1 MSEENVLRFEKIIY
15 APEDLIYRAFT
26 SASALRE
33 WLCDISTTV
42 IEEGG
47 WIYLGW
53 HHGYFA
59 SGHFTKLNPNQS
71 VSFTWIG
78 KEEPG
83 WTNVSVSIKQ
93 LENDGQFLVTL
104 VHEDIG
110 TGVLWEKA
118 RQEITKGWQLGLD
131 NLKST
136 LETGQDLRITD
147 RPLIGI
153 YPDDLLNVNLSTRES
168 WNLPVDYG
176 VVVTEVLPE
185 YGAEKAGIHQNDVI
199 IAIDDKKVDRI
210 RTLGMVI
217 NEYSVGDQINIE
229 VYRGSEKLTFAVD
242 TMSRIIEP
250 LPDTTEKLAKDLEV
264 QSSKSLDTI
273 ENVLAGVTDAEA
285 SYSPG
290 EEEWSA
296 KEVLV
301 HLIHSER
308 ELHSWI
314 NDLASGQERF
324 YDEWPGD
331 SLFRIRATLTSY
343 PKVDDLIAEL
353 RRSFKETVA
362 SVAFLNQDFTRRK
375 ASYWRLGT
383 ELKGKENHFQEHIQ
397 QIENNIKIARS
408 IKS

>member
-1 MSEENVLRFEKIIY
+1 MSEENSLKFEKIIN
-15 APEDLIYRAFT
+15 APADLIYRAFT
-26 SASALRE
+26 TASALRE

-47 WIYLGW
+47 WIYLAW
-53 HHGYFA
+53 HHAYFA
-59 SGHFTKLNPNQS
+59 SGHFTKLVPNEA

-83 WTNVSVSIKQ
+83 WTYVRVRIKQ
-93 LENDGQFLVTL
+93 LENDNQFLVTL

-110 TGVLWEKA
+110 TDVLWKNA
-118 RQEITKGWQLGLD
+118 RKEISKGWELGLE

-136 LETGQDLRITD
+136 LETGRDLRITN
-147 RPLIGI
+147 RPVIGI
-153 YPDDLLNVNLSTRES
+153 YPDDLSNVNLSTRES
-168 WNLPVDYG
+168 WNLPVDFG

-185 YGAEKAGIHQNDVI
+185 YGAEKAGMQQNDVI
-199 IAIDDKKVDRI
+199 VAIDGQKVDRI
-210 RTLGMVI
+210 RTLGTI
-217 NEYSVGDQINIE
+217 IDAYSAGDQISVE
-229 VYRGSEKLTFAVD
+229 VYRGSEKQSLTVD
-242 TMSRIIEP
+242 TMSRKINP
-250 LPDTTEKLAKDLEV
+250 LPDTPEKLAKDLEI
-264 QSSKSLDTI
+264 QSSKQLETI
-273 ENVLAGVTDAEA
+273 ENVFSGVTDAEA

-301 HLIHSER
+301 HLIHNER

-353 RRSFKETVA
+353 RRSLKETVA

-383 ELKGKENHFQEHIQ
+383 ELMGKDNHFQEHIQ
-397 QIENNIKIARS
+397 QIENNIKLARS
-408 IKS
+408 VKP